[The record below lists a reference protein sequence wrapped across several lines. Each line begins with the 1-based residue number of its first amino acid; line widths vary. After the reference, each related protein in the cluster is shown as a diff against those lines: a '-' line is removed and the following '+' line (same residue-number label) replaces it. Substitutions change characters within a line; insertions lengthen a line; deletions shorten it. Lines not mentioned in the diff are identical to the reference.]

1 MEKENKMKK
10 ILFVVPSLVVGGM
23 ERMQV
28 TLANV
33 LYAAG
38 YDITIMTLNPT
49 HTLASELN
57 EGIKL
62 IYKPYREFPIMSK
75 IKYLWTFY
83 DDGIWETR
91 SSSRTLH
98 NYYVGNEHYDVEIA
112 FFRGLPIKI
121 VAGAKKNVVKLAWV
135 HNDFQK
141 ASGYQN
147 NFSSMQQ
154 VFDAYKRFDKV
165 VCVSNQA
172 QSGFR
177 KVIGDTGNLTTIYNL
192 LPVDEIER
200 KAQESPEV
208 GVRKASLHLVLVGR
222 LLDSAKGQ
230 KRLIDAVARL
240 HDEGKDVSLALIGG
254 GNDEQMLRTE
264 ITDKRAEHYITMC
277 GNQMNPYPYIK
288 EADLLVCASY
298 FEGYNLTVAEALILG
313 IPVLSTN
320 CTGPNEILDN
330 GKYGKIVENS
340 EYGLYQGIKEV
351 TENPVLLEEY
361 RNKAISRR
369 EFFDESQLLK
379 QITDL
384 FEREQKKYA

>member
-83 DDGIWETR
+83 DDGVWETR

-98 NYYVGNEHYDVEIA
+98 NYYIGNEYYDVEIA

-154 VFDAYKRFDKV
+154 VFDAYKKFDKV

-192 LPVDEIER
+192 LPIAEIKK
-200 KAQESPEV
+200 KAEETPEIQIN
-208 GVRKASLHLVLVGR
+208 RHKLNLVLVGR

-230 KRLIDAVARL
+230 KRLIHAIL
-240 HDEGKDVSLALIGG
+240 KLNDEGYDIGLTLVGG
-254 GNDEQMLRTE
+254 GPDEVMLKE
-264 ITDKRAEHYITMC
+264 CVKKCHAEKYVTMT
-277 GNQMNPYPYIK
+277 GNKKNPYPYIK
-288 EADLLVCASY
+288 QADLLVCASY
-298 FEGYNLTVAEALILG
+298 FEGYNLTVAEALIVG
-313 IPVLSTN
+313 TPVLSTK
-320 CTGPNEILDN
+320 CAGPCEILAD
-330 GKYGKIVENS
+330 GKYGMIVDNSDEGIYLGVKRFARNPELLVEYAMKAKKREDFFKESRILDKIEM
-340 EYGLYQGIKEV
+340 I
-351 TENPVLLEEY
+351 LEE
-361 RNKAISRR
+361 N
-369 EFFDESQLLK
+369 
-379 QITDL
+379 
-384 FEREQKKYA
+384 